1 MIYFL
6 YFAFLFVF
14 SSCEIEESP
23 PLYNLN
29 DIQGN
34 WVVIYYHSDKG
45 PIRDMVPDFT
55 YWFIEGN
62 DLVENEIHYV
72 IYFEENS
79 LIVGDRSFDVE
90 YINDY
95 GMKIHLKDHDGW
107 FHLYIFDSFSP

>member
-6 YFAFLFVF
+6 YFAFLFAF

-34 WVVIYYHSDKG
+34 WAVIYYHSDRG

-55 YWFIEGN
+55 YWFIKGN
-62 DLVENEIHYV
+62 DLVENETHYV
-72 IYFEENS
+72 VYFEENS
-79 LIVGDRSFDVE
+79 LIVGGRSFDVE

-95 GMKIHLKDHDGW
+95 GMKLYLEGEDGW
-107 FHLYIFDSFSP
+107 FHLYIFDSF